1 MTTLQQISQA
11 NSEWDL
17 EAFVQVAND
26 LLPQYLPPA
35 SDTRSRNSEAV
46 NPRLVRYYTTQGVL
60 DRPARQ
66 GREARYTYR
75 HLLQLLVVRRL
86 LTEGYSTTAIQ
97 PITTEKSD
105 ADLEALLQGGIQITV
120 EAANPAL
127 AFLQSLKARKAS
139 SSPPPPSPSSSDQTS
154 RQLFKQSTPLR
165 SASPTGKRSASP
177 GDAFSEAFGGI
188 GKQPDQLNQTNQPE
202 PVSHWQRIEILPG
215 LEVQVRD
222 DFVPPST
229 PQEHENLL
237 QLIAQRLKPLFQSR
251 RSSP

>member
-26 LLPQYLPPA
+26 LLPQYLPA
-35 SDTRSRNSEAV
+35 SADPRSRSSEAV

-86 LTEGYSTTAIQ
+86 LVEGYSTTAIQ
-97 PITTEKSD
+97 PITIEKSD
-105 ADLEALLQGGIQITV
+105 VELEALLQGGIQITV

-127 AFLQSLKARKAS
+127 AFLQSVKARKAP
-139 SSPPPPSPSSSDQTS
+139 SSPAPPSPDSADQTS
-154 RQLFKQSTPLR
+154 NQLFNQPTSSR
-165 SASPTGKRSASP
+165 SAPAPSKRSFSP
-177 GDAFSEAFGGI
+177 GSPASESFAERDS
-188 GKQPDQLNQTNQPE
+188 QPNQPE
-202 PVSHWQRIEILPG
+202 PVSRWRRIEILPG

-229 PQEHENLL
+229 PKEHENLL

>member
-35 SDTRSRNSEAV
+35 ADSRSRSAEAV

-86 LTEGYSTTAIQ
+86 LAEGYSTTAIQ
-97 PITTEKSD
+97 PITIEKSD

-127 AFLQSLKARKAS
+127 AFLQSLKARKAP
-139 SSPPPPSPSSSDQTS
+139 SSPPPPSPSAFDQPS
-154 RQLFKQSTPLR
+154 RQLLKQPPSSR
-165 SASPTGKRSASP
+165 SASPTGKRSASSE
-177 GDAFSEAFGGI
+177 DTFSEPLAGLDS
-188 GKQPDQLNQTNQPE
+188 QPNQPE
-202 PVSHWQRIEILPG
+202 PVSRWQRIEILPG

-237 QLIAQRLKPLFQSR
+237 QLIAQRLKSLFQSR

>member
-17 EAFVQVAND
+17 ETFVHVAND
-26 LLPQYLPPA
+26 LLPQYLPSA
-35 SDTRSRNSEAV
+35 ADSRSRSAEAV

-66 GREARYTYR
+66 GREARYIYR

-86 LTEGYSTTAIQ
+86 LAEGYSTTAIQ
-97 PITTEKSD
+97 PITIEKSN

-127 AFLQSLKARKAS
+127 AFLQSLKARKAP
-139 SSPPPPSPSSSDQTS
+139 SSPPPPSPSSSEQPS
-154 RQLFKQSTPLR
+154 RQLFKQSPLSR
-165 SASPTGKRSASP
+165 SASPEKRSASP
-177 GDAFSEAFGGI
+177 EETFSEAFGGLSN
-188 GKQPDQLNQTNQPE
+188 QPNQPNQLNQPE
-202 PVSHWQRIEILPG
+202 PVSRWRRIEILPG

-222 DFVPPST
+222 DFVLPST

>member
-35 SDTRSRNSEAV
+35 ADTRSRSAEAV

-86 LTEGYSTTAIQ
+86 LAEGYSTTAIQ

-127 AFLQSLKARKAS
+127 AFLQSVKARKAPN
-139 SSPPPPSPSSSDQTS
+139 SPPPPSPSSPDQPSKLFNQPTS
-154 RQLFKQSTPLR
+154 SR
-165 SASPTGKRSASP
+165 SASSTGKRSASA
-177 GDAFSEAFGGI
+177 GDAFSDTFGGLSN
-188 GKQPDQLNQTNQPE
+188 QPDQLNQLNQPE
-202 PVSHWQRIEILPG
+202 PVSRWRRIEILPG

>member
-1 MTTLQQISQA
+1 MSTLQQIAQA
-11 NSEWDL
+11 NPEWDL
-17 EAFVQVAND
+17 EALVQVASD
-26 LLPQYLPPA
+26 LLPQFLPPTENA
-35 SDTRSRNSEAV
+35 RNRSPEAI

-60 DRPARQ
+60 DRPLRQ

-75 HLLQLLVVRRL
+75 HLLQLLIVRRL
-86 LTEGYSTTAIQ
+86 LAEGYSTTAIQ
-97 PITTEKSD
+97 PITLEKSNP
-105 ADLEALLQGGIQITV
+105 DLEALLQGGVQITV

-127 AFLQSLKARKAS
+127 AFLQSVQARTVQASAAPSPDLPHSKAS
-139 SSPPPPSPSSSDQTS
+139 PASSVTPGQFLSPSPTNV
-154 RQLFKQSTPLR
+154 PLEQ
-165 SASPTGKRSASP
+165 P
-177 GDAFSEAFGGI
+177 SE
-188 GKQPDQLNQTNQPE
+188 
-202 PVSHWQRIEILPG
+202 VSHWQRVEVLPG

>member
-26 LLPQYLPPA
+26 LLPQYLPPSA
-35 SDTRSRNSEAV
+35 DNRSRSSEAV

-86 LTEGYSTTAIQ
+86 LVEGYSTTAIQ
-97 PITTEKSD
+97 PITIEKSST
-105 ADLEALLQGGIQITV
+105 DLEALLQGGIQITV

-127 AFLQSLKARKAS
+127 AFLQSIKARKAPS
-139 SSPPPPSPSSSDQTS
+139 NPPPPSPSSSEPPK
-154 RQLFKQSTPLR
+154 LFNQPASSR

-177 GDAFSEAFGGI
+177 GDTFSEPLAGLGG
-188 GKQPDQLNQTNQPE
+188 QSDQLNQLHQPE
-202 PVSHWQRIEILPG
+202 PVSRWRRIEILPG

-229 PQEHENLL
+229 PKEHENLL

>member
-11 NSEWDL
+11 NPEWDL
-17 EAFVQVAND
+17 EVFVQVANN
-26 LLPQYLPPA
+26 LLPQYLP
-35 SDTRSRNSEAV
+35 SSTDSRSRPAEAV

-86 LTEGYSTTAIQ
+86 LAEGYSTTAIQ
-97 PITTEKSD
+97 PITGEKSN
-105 ADLEALLQGGIQITV
+105 ADLEALLQGGMQITV
-120 EAANPAL
+120 EAVNPAL
-127 AFLQSLKARKAS
+127 AFLQSLKAQKAP
-139 SSPPPPSPSSSDQTS
+139 SSPPPPSSRPPGQPPSQQFDQPTLSRSAPPAGGRIPFSRREPSSEFLAGLDS
-154 RQLFKQSTPLR
+154 
-165 SASPTGKRSASP
+165 
-177 GDAFSEAFGGI
+177 
-188 GKQPDQLNQTNQPE
+188 QPDQPDQPE
-202 PVSHWQRIEILPG
+202 PVSRWQRIEVLPG

-229 PQEHENLL
+229 PKEHENLL
-237 QLIAQRLKPLFQSR
+237 QLIAQRLKPLFQSK